1 MNLRQFSRKDENSGK
16 MEVIFKQISR
26 KQFESARVK
35 EKDNS
40 EKGETEDDH
49 HKAAFT
55 RWKLSRR
62 LCAETWKKEQPSLV
76 TVAVFF
82 HTLETVV
89 EKVAVNSCVCFVFLQ
104 LFFQNV
110 KQKIWWWYFNLIIW
124 KQDSVGLAPR
134 VFTPACQQGKDVKSI
149 QAFKIFNLK
158 NKFYHVSL

>member
-1 MNLRQFSRKDENSGK
+1 MRESSLDCLKHCRRQRQSLWEIAWTVLSIVVGRDSLYE
-16 MEVIFKQISR
+16 
-26 KQFESARVK
+26 
-35 EKDNS
+35 
-40 EKGETEDDH
+40 
-49 HKAAFT
+49 AAFT

-124 KQDSVGLAPR
+124 KQDSVGLAPQ